1 MDIRYLESLIAVA
14 EQGSIARAA
23 KTQRLTAAAVGQRI
37 SMLEE
42 HFGVALLDRRS
53 RRAIPSEACVQ
64 LLPRA
69 RKIVADF
76 HELTSLLQPMGLSG
90 RLALGVI
97 PSFLTGALPK
107 AVRFLAQQAP
117 NLVLEIKPGTSE
129 AVYRNLSEKTVHA
142 GILALPPFALPDHFS
157 VEIIRKEPLVLLSRK
172 DAGKTRRERLENN
185 PYICF
190 DPKSWAD
197 AGAAKFLKD
206 EGIQIDPVYELD
218 TLEPIGK
225 LIQEGM
231 GVSLIPYWSGLVRE
245 TDDLRIDVI
254 RNEKYCRRIALGTPK
269 DTTRP
274 QAVKA
279 LKAALLSDSP
289 V

>member
-14 EQGSIARAA
+14 EQGSIVRAA
-23 KTQRLTAAAVGQRI
+23 KLQRLTAAAVGQRV

-42 HFGVALLDRRS
+42 HFGVVLLDRSS

-64 LLPRA
+64 LLPHA

-76 HELTSLLQPMGLSG
+76 HELGALFEPEGLSG
-90 RLALGVI
+90 RFSLGVI
-97 PSFLTGALPK
+97 PSAMTGVLPK
-107 AVRFLAQQAP
+107 AVRQLAQQAP

-129 AVYRNLSEKTVHA
+129 TVYRNLCERSIHA
-142 GILALPPFALPDHFS
+142 GIFALPPFALPDHFS
-157 VEIIRKEPLVLLSRK
+157 VKIIRKEPLVLLSKK

-190 DPKSWAD
+190 DPKSWAGE
-197 AGAAKFLKD
+197 GAEKYLKD
-206 EGIQIDPVYELD
+206 EGIQITPFYELD

-225 LIQEGM
+225 LVQEGM
-231 GVSLIPYWSGLVRE
+231 GVSLVPYWSGL
-245 TDDLRIDVI
+245 DLDSADLKIDVI
-254 RNEKYCRRIALGTPK
+254 RSEPYCRRIALVTPR

-274 QAVKA
+274 KAVKT
-279 LKAALLSDSP
+279 LRAALLSDSMI
-289 V
+289 

>member
-42 HFGVALLDRRS
+42 HFGVALLDRSS
-53 RRAIPSEACVQ
+53 RRAVPSEACVQ
-64 LLPRA
+64 LLPHA

-76 HELTSLLQPMGLSG
+76 HELGALFEPGGLSG
-90 RLALGVI
+90 RFALGVI
-97 PSFLTGALPK
+97 PSALTGVLPK
-107 AVRFLAQQAP
+107 AVRRLARQAP
-117 NLVLEIKPGTSE
+117 NLALEIKPGTSE
-129 AVYRNLSEKTVHA
+129 AVYRNLCEKSIHA
-142 GILALPPFALPDHFS
+142 GILALPPFAFPDQFS
-157 VEIIRKEPLVLLSRK
+157 VEVIRKEPLVLLSQK
-172 DAGKTRRERLENN
+172 NAGKTRRERLENN

-197 AGAAKFLKD
+197 SGAARFLKD
-206 EGIQIDPVYELD
+206 EGLQIDPVYELD

-225 LIQEGM
+225 LVQEGM
-231 GVSLIPYWSGLVRE
+231 GVSLVPYWSGLDMG
-245 TDDLRIDVI
+245 TGDLRIDVI
-254 RNEKYCRRIALGTPK
+254 RNELYCRRIALVTPR

-274 QAVKA
+274 KVVETLRK
-279 LKAALLSDSP
+279 ALLSDSMI
-289 V
+289 